1 MSKNVGIIGIGKY
14 VPERVVTNFE
24 FEKTMETSDE
34 WIKTMTGVSE
44 RRFASSEEA
53 TSDLSIKAAQQ
64 ALERA
69 NIAPEEIDMIL
80 VATITPDHLT
90 PSTACIVQKKIGA
103 INAGALDVNA
113 ACSGFIY
120 ALVLADSLVKS
131 GASKKVLV
139 IGAETLSRVVDMEDR
154 NTAILFGDGAAAAVV
169 AEVETGFGILSNY
182 LGADGDITETLHIKA
197 GGSRN
202 PINRERI
209 ELKEQYIKMKGREV
223 FKFAVN
229 VLPSSTNVAME
240 RAGIKAEDI
249 DIVVPHQANVRIIEA
264 ASKKIGIPVDKFYL
278 NLDRYGNTSAA
289 SIGIALSEAYEKG
302 IVKKGDM
309 LAMTGFGG
317 GLTFGSLIMRWAY

>member
-14 VPERVVTNFE
+14 VPERIVTNFE

-69 NIAPEEIDMIL
+69 NIDPEEIDMIL

-103 INAGALDVNA
+103 VNAGALDVNA

-169 AEVETGFGILSNY
+169 AEVESGFGILSNY

>member
-1 MSKNVGIIGIGKY
+1 
-14 VPERVVTNFE
+14 
-24 FEKTMETSDE
+24 KTMETSDE

-69 NIAPEEIDMIL
+69 NIDPEEIDMIL

-103 INAGALDVNA
+103 VNAGALDVNA

-169 AEVETGFGILSNY
+169 AEVESGFGILSNY

>member
-14 VPERVVTNFE
+14 VPERIVTNFE

-103 INAGALDVNA
+103 VNAGALDVNA

-309 LAMTGFGG
+309 LA
-317 GLTFGSLIMRWAY
+317 